1 MERKENLKPY
11 IEEQYRLAV
20 SRLRVGQIS
29 ENEDVQWDA
38 RKDMAK
44 LEILATEMYGAD
56 YADDLHNRQ
65 LANLANLDLESE
77 QEEDID
83 V

>member
-11 IEEQYRLAV
+11 LEEQYRLAV
-20 SRLRVGQIS
+20 SQFRLGQFS
-29 ENEDVQWDA
+29 KNEDVQWDA
-38 RKDMAK
+38 RKSMAK
-44 LEILATEMYGAD
+44 LEVLATEMYGAD
-56 YADDLHNRQ
+56 YADDLHVRQ
-65 LANLANLDLESE
+65 LANLDLESE

>member
-20 SRLRVGQIS
+20 SQFRVGQIS

-65 LANLANLDLESE
+65 LANLDLESE

>member
-65 LANLANLDLESE
+65 LANLDLESE

>member
-11 IEEQYRLAV
+11 LEEQYRLAV
-20 SRLRVGQIS
+20 SQFRVGQLS
-29 ENEDVQWDA
+29 ENEDMQWTA
-38 RKDMAK
+38 RKDMAQ

-65 LANLANLDLESE
+65 LVNLDLESE
-77 QEEDID
+77 QEQEEDID

>member
-20 SRLRVGQIS
+20 SQFRVGKLS
-29 ENEDVQWDA
+29 KNENVQWNA

-65 LANLANLDLESE
+65 LANLDLEPEQE

>member
-56 YADDLHNRQ
+56 YADDLHTRQ
-65 LANLANLDLESE
+65 LANLDLESE